1 MMTTHTFK
9 IEGRLD
15 NSRGGR
21 SFNSSLTETKDSSAG
36 KVIIDHDIATKSVYT
51 RQPQT

>member
-1 MMTTHTFK
+1 VHHTFK

-21 SFNSSLTETKDSSAG
+21 SINSSLTETKEPSAG
-36 KVIIDHDIATKSVYT
+36 KAITDHGMATN
-51 RQPQT
+51 